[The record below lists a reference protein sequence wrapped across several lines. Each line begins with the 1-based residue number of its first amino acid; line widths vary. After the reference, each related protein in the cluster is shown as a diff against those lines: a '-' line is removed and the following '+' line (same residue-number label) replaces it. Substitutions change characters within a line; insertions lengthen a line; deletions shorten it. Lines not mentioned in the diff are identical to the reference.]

1 MNLINLVLPI
11 LSLIIG
17 LLTFIIAY
25 IVYFNNSK
33 GDVVVYAK
41 VDLDR
46 QGLILLIIQNIGKGI
61 AQNIKFTG
69 TESIL
74 KNSSDFDIGAFK
86 AGTPILFPDEKLIYC
101 LGTYPSLKE
110 SLPNEPIKIT
120 ITFHSKIALYPYKR
134 KIKNVVTIDINAFS
148 GLDIGESI
156 FQKEVR
162 TSLKEIS
169 SSLQKMS

>member
-1 MNLINLVLPI
+1 MDLILPI
-11 LSLIIG
+11 LTFFIG
-17 LLTFIIAY
+17 ILTFIIAY

-46 QGLILLIIQNIGKGI
+46 QGIILLIIQNIGKGI

-74 KNSSDFDIGAFK
+74 KNSSNIDIGAFK

-101 LGTYPSLKE
+101 LGTYPRLKE

-134 KIKNVVTIDINAFS
+134 KIKNIVTIDINAFS
-148 GLDIGESI
+148 GVDIGESI

-162 TSLKEIS
+162 TPLKEIS
-169 SSLQKMS
+169 SSLKKMS

>member
-1 MNLINLVLPI
+1 MNII
-11 LSLIIG
+11 LAILTFIIG

-25 IVYFNNSK
+25 LVYFNNSK

-61 AQNIKFTG
+61 AQDIKFTG

-74 KNSSDFDIGAFK
+74 KNSLDVDIGAFK
-86 AGTPILFPDEKLIYC
+86 VGTPILFPEEKLIYC
-101 LGTYPSLKE
+101 LGTYPKLKK
-110 SLPNEPIKIT
+110 SLPNHPIKIT
-120 ITFHSKIALYPYKR
+120 ITFHSDIALYPYKR
-134 KIKNVVTIDINAFS
+134 KIKNVVTIDIGAFS
-148 GLDIGESI
+148 GFDIGESI
-156 FQKEVR
+156 FQREVR

-169 SSLQKMS
+169 ASLKKISS